1 MSNSKNKRQE
11 VMQLCGAS
19 GVGFSGGSIAW
30 SERGEPGVRA
40 SKVASPDKAKSEG
53 RNVRFV
59 ES

>member
-1 MSNSKNKRQE
+1 
-11 VMQLCGAS
+11 MQLCVVS
-19 GVGFSGGSIAW
+19 GVGFIGGSIAW
-30 SERGEPGVRA
+30 SERGEPGVRV